1 VCECVRVRACVC
13 VSVCVRACVWVCVSV
28 CACVCDAHYSRNK
41 NRQLKK
47 IEQQK
52 YNCKHE
58 MLEKPQYSSYQSGL
72 YSGNFGKNSTR
83 ITCREEVV
91 VMETDQEARECRKWR
106 PHLSYISADRAYF
119 IITCIPPR
127 LSKSIWWCQFS
138 MHYRNDVITCFCSQ
152 TYSLLIL

>member
-1 VCECVRVRACVC
+1 MMMKIDLINIHTKFDGGNIAYVS
-13 VSVCVRACVWVCVSV
+13 VSVCVCVR
-28 CACVCDAHYSRNK
+28 VCDAHYSRNK

-106 PHLSYISADRAYF
+106 PHLSYISADRPYF

-127 LSKSIWWCQFS
+127 LSKS
-138 MHYRNDVITCFCSQ
+138 V
-152 TYSLLIL
+152 

>member
-1 VCECVRVRACVC
+1 MMMKIDLINIHTKFDGSNITCVSVCVCVRACVSVCECACVC
-13 VSVCVRACVWVCVSV
+13 VSVCECECVWVE
-28 CACVCDAHYSRNK
+28 CDAHYSRNK

-91 VMETDQEARECRKWR
+91 VMETD
-106 PHLSYISADRAYF
+106 
-119 IITCIPPR
+119 
-127 LSKSIWWCQFS
+127 
-138 MHYRNDVITCFCSQ
+138 
-152 TYSLLIL
+152 